1 MQIED
6 KAERLH
12 ALIEKLRH
20 YAAHTNMVNKLA
32 TQSSGN
38 VHSLNALPLWQTMG
52 RLAEEL
58 GMADDR
64 ELRNSFESL
73 CASVQAEIQSI
84 PIRKETVRTTWAARI
99 AGISLVFSADNFA
112 KSTEAAFNTHF
123 TSSNLEALDAISE
136 RFRSAGVKESSE
148 TELQDA
154 LTAVRDAIE
163 TITASGE
170 LNPSIAALLSH
181 YLQQIET
188 VYAQASDFGDEMF
201 WKIYKE
207 TFATFVQ
214 IHPVIAGLENADEVK
229 SKLHVMVEKL
239 TSKSIAGVS
248 LVANFATIG
257 TALYPLIGAS

>member
-12 ALIEKLRH
+12 ALIEKLQH
-20 YAAHTNMVNKLA
+20 YAAHTSMVNKLA

-38 VHSLNALPLWQTMG
+38 VHSLNALQLWQTMG

-73 CASVQAEIQSI
+73 CASVQAEIQGI
-84 PIRKETVRTTWAARI
+84 PIRKESVRTTWAARI
-99 AGISLVFSADNFA
+99 ASISLVFSADNFA
-112 KSTEAAFNTHF
+112 KSTQEAFKKHF

-136 RFRSAGVKESSE
+136 RFRAAGLKESSDA
-148 TELQDA
+148 ELKEA
-154 LTAVRDAIE
+154 LAAVRE
-163 TITASGE
+163 TIEAITSSGG
-170 LNPSIAALLSH
+170 LDARIAAVLSH
-181 YLQQIET
+181 YLQQMET
-188 VYAQASDFGDEMF
+188 VYAQASDFGDEVF

-207 TFATFVQ
+207 TFATFAQ
-214 IHPVIAGLENADEVK
+214 IHPIIAELENADEVK
-229 SKLHVMVEKL
+229 GKLQVVFQKL

-248 LVANFATIG
+248 LAANLATLG
-257 TALYPLIGAS
+257 ATLYPLLG